1 MNTRMDQLLQSA
13 SERGVLPAGAALPPQ
28 ETRPW
33 PVVLLIAL
41 GAWLAAVPLLGVV
54 GLLLGGLIV
63 ASAGAYF
70 VGVLLLAA
78 AVVLLRARELPTFV
92 EQLAMPALVVGGGSL
107 AMALFR
113 DLPDTLA
120 AGLLCAVA
128 LGLCA
133 LLDRPWLRVLLGAAA
148 AAAFMGVI
156 VPFENVGRRGE
167 LDRFWL
173 ALHGTLA
180 AWAAALWLQQR
191 VLASGAWARQAA
203 WVESVAAG
211 WLLPVLAGLAAQS
224 GITMFVAGHLGGF
237 GGVAGGGGQPTLQAA
252 MQAISFSLA
261 AGAVVL
267 AGRRWATLRRPAAAL
282 AGIVLAGLA
291 FFLPALGAVLLA
303 LVLTATSQRWR
314 LAGAAAL
321 AAAWIVG
328 AFYYQLAWPL
338 AIKAI
343 VLAMAGAALAASAW
357 WAARGPRA
365 PGAAAAAPPLRRG
378 PALVLGTAVLVLA
391 AANVSIWQKERLIA
405 HGDKV
410 YVALAPVDPRSLMQG
425 DFMRLAFTVPGTAA
439 GELPPLAGGDR
450 PHAVARRDA
459 RGVAQ
464 LVRIARRDEALGA
477 GEFRFELTPKDGRWI
492 LVTDA
497 WFFREG
503 EAPRFERA
511 RFGEFRVMPDG
522 RALLVGLAD
531 EQLRP
536 LEP

>member
-1 MNTRMDQLLQSA
+1 MDELLQA
-13 SERGVLPAGAALPPQ
+13 AADRGVLPAGAALPPQ
-28 ETRPW
+28 ESRPW

-41 GAWLAAVPLLGVV
+41 GAWLAAVPLLGVA
-54 GLLLGGLIV
+54 GLLLGGLI
-63 ASAGAYF
+63 ANSAGAYF

-92 EQLAMPALVVGGGSL
+92 EQLAMPALVVGGGCL
-107 AMALFR
+107 AMAFFR
-113 DLPDTLA
+113 DLPDAPA

-156 VPFENVGRRGE
+156 VPFEHVGRGGE
-167 LDRFWL
+167 LDSFWL

-191 VLASGAWARQAA
+191 VLASGERARQAA
-203 WVESVAAG
+203 LVESVAAG
-211 WLLPVLAGLAAQS
+211 WLLPVLAGLAVQS
-224 GITMFVAGHLGGF
+224 GITMFVAGNLGGF
-237 GGVAGGGGQPTLQAA
+237 RGIADGSGWSAMGAA

-261 AGAVVL
+261 AAAVVL

-282 AGIVLAGLA
+282 AGIVLAVLA

-338 AIKAI
+338 ALKAI
-343 VLAMAGAALAASAW
+343 VLAAAGAALAAAAW
-357 WAARGPRA
+357 WAGRGPRA
-365 PGAAAAAPPLRRG
+365 TGAAPAPQLRRG
-378 PALVLGTAVLVLA
+378 PVLVLVTAVLVLA
-391 AANVSIWQKERLIA
+391 AANLSIWQKERLIA
-405 HGDKV
+405 QGDKV

-425 DFMRLAFTVPGTAA
+425 DFMRLAFNVPGAAA
-439 GELPPLAGGDR
+439 GELPPLAGGRR
-450 PHAVARRDA
+450 PHAVASRDA

-464 LVRIARRDEALGA
+464 LSRIARPGEALAA
-477 GEFRFELTPKDGRWI
+477 GEFRIELTPKDGRWI

-503 EAPRFERA
+503 EAARFERA
-511 RFGEFRVMPDG
+511 RFGEFRVLPDG

-531 EQLRP
+531 DQLRP
-536 LEP
+536 LQP